1 MNVHGKDGKTLTD
14 ITATVRESGKKP
26 NFKKTAAELLRL
38 CREFYQDPDNER
50 AFREWMAGTE
60 EKEA

>member
-1 MNVHGKDGKTLTD
+1 MNAHGKDGKTLTD
-14 ITATVRESGKKP
+14 ITATVQESGTKP